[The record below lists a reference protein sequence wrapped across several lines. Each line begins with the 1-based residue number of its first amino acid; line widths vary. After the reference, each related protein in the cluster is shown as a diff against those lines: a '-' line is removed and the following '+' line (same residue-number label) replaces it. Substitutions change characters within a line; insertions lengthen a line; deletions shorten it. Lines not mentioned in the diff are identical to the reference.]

1 FARELSTKSRRG
13 EFFAALKRYL
23 SFEILAVTTD
33 ARDSPEFTGRA
44 KDHRRV
50 FGFQITG
57 HTRVIAAAAM
67 TNVVNVQIE
76 MIAPEE
82 WRDRERFA
90 GAENIARS
98 GLTLALSHNPVFHAD
113 PAGARIGPAR
123 NVARGKNSVDV
134 RFQKRVD
141 QHTAVSRDACLV
153 SKTRVWANADSN
165 NH

>member
-1 FARELSTKSRRG
+1 M
-13 EFFAALKRYL
+13 
-23 SFEILAVTTD
+23 
-33 ARDSPEFTGRA
+33 
-44 KDHRRV
+44 

-90 GAENIARS
+90 CAENITRRS
-98 GLTLALSHNPVFHAD
+98 LTLALSHNPVFHAD

-123 NVARGKNSVDV
+123 NVARSKNSGNV
-134 RFQKRVD
+134 RFQKFVYQD
-141 QHTAVSRDACLV
+141 AVISRDACLL
-153 SKTRVWANADSN
+153 SKTRVWADADPD